1 MMKNTKLI
9 IVGVVVAIIALL
21 GGVYVTSYNSIISL
35 EEKVNTEYSNIES
48 QLQRRADLIPNL
60 ISTVKGYMSHEEKI
74 IKDITDARERISS
87 ASNISELSEANQQ
100 LSTALTNLNV
110 IVENYPDLKANEN
123 FLNLQDE
130 LAGTENRVATAR
142 KDYNDAV
149 KAYNTKIQTIPSN
162 IIANMMGK
170 QQREYFEVS
179 DESKKDVPVVDFSE

>member
-1 MMKNTKLI
+1 MKNTKLI

-60 ISTVKGYMSHEEKI
+60 INTVKGYMSHEEKI

-87 ASNISELSEANQQ
+87 ASNISELSEADQQ
-100 LSTALTNLNV
+100 LSAALTNLNV

>member
-1 MMKNTKLI
+1 MKNTKLI
-9 IVGVVVAIIALL
+9 IVGVVVAIVALL

-60 ISTVKGYMSHEEKI
+60 INTVKGYMSHEEKI

-100 LSTALTNLNV
+100 LTTALTNLNV

>member
-1 MMKNTKLI
+1 MKNTKLI

-60 ISTVKGYMSHEEKI
+60 INTVKGYMSHEEKI

-87 ASNISELSEANQQ
+87 ASNISELSEADQQ
-100 LSTALTNLNV
+100 LSAALTNLNV

-130 LAGTENRVATAR
+130 LAGTEHRVATAR

>member
-1 MMKNTKLI
+1 
-9 IVGVVVAIIALL
+9 
-21 GGVYVTSYNSIISL
+21 
-35 EEKVNTEYSNIES
+35 
-48 QLQRRADLIPNL
+48 
-60 ISTVKGYMSHEEKI
+60 MSHEEKI

-87 ASNISELSEANQQ
+87 ASNISELSEADQQ

>member
-1 MMKNTKLI
+1 MKNTKLI

-179 DESKKDVPVVDFSE
+179 DESKKDAPVVDFSE

>member
-1 MMKNTKLI
+1 MKNTKLI

-130 LAGTENRVATAR
+130 LAGTENRVAIAR

-162 IIANMMGK
+162 IVANMMGK

>member
-1 MMKNTKLI
+1 MKNTKLI

-60 ISTVKGYMSHEEKI
+60 INTVKGYMSHEEKI

-87 ASNISELSEANQQ
+87 ASNISELSEANRQ

-110 IVENYPDLKANEN
+110 VVENYPDLKANEN

>member
-1 MMKNTKLI
+1 MKNTKLI

-162 IIANMMGK
+162 IVANMMGK

-179 DESKKDVPVVDFSE
+179 DESKKDVPTVDFSE

>member
-1 MMKNTKLI
+1 MKNTKLI

-60 ISTVKGYMSHEEKI
+60 INTVKGYMSHEEKI

-87 ASNISELSEANQQ
+87 ASNISELSEADQQ

>member
-1 MMKNTKLI
+1 MKNTKLI

-162 IIANMMGK
+162 IVANMMGK